1 MCCVL
6 LPERGGVF
14 APAPR
19 ELYCRLQ
26 QPNQPSCLRPLAG
39 GNLFKW
45 MQKQALWH
53 SLAALRESAAA
64 AQVLVGSLNHED
76 FIAVQRPG
84 SAIDQVPERPGTPC
98 QVGVT
103 AVKLTDSS
111 SQP

>member
-1 MCCVL
+1 
-6 LPERGGVF
+6 
-14 APAPR
+14 
-19 ELYCRLQ
+19 
-26 QPNQPSCLRPLAG
+26 
-39 GNLFKW
+39 

-53 SLAALRESAAA
+53 SLVALRKSAAA
-64 AQVLVGSLNHED
+64 AQVLVGSLNRTDMRQALGWEVIQYTSVQTGRNED

-84 SAIDQVPERPGTPC
+84 SAICQVPERPGTPC